1 MQIACLTFMHGN
13 AQPILNANLLPSEGT
28 HITIEKINGVGISPG
43 LGGANQSW
51 DFSSFQP
58 DGNIEY
64 LSFSAAES
72 TPYFSYY
79 PLATLATLREL
90 SNGSILWNY
99 YTVSTEELILLGSVE
114 GYTTIS
120 NPVKYEFTNTKIV
133 YSFPAGI
140 DSMHSD
146 NYRKYSNESMGL
158 GATAYYESGFSS
170 YEVDGYGTLI
180 TESGTYPNCLRI
192 KYHKTITDST
202 FNVTPFGPPSL
213 TIKNT
218 SGTHYEW
225 LSIESG
231 FAVPVWSIELDTVS
245 IPGFPSN
252 NQLRVSQAEVGLPSS
267 TKSSQRS
274 NALGLYPNPAND
286 KVLILLPAD
295 ATVSLFDLS
304 GRMVLSHEFSV
315 ENGNMPILETTSL
328 PSGTY
333 LMKALGKN
341 YSASDKLIVVH

>member
-1 MQIACLTFMHGN
+1 
-13 AQPILNANLLPSEGT
+13 
-28 HITIEKINGVGISPG
+28 
-43 LGGANQSW
+43 
-51 DFSSFQP
+51 
-58 DGNIEY
+58 
-64 LSFSAAES
+64 
-72 TPYFSYY
+72 
-79 PLATLATLREL
+79 LREY

-114 GYTTIS
+114 GYTTIP
-120 NPVKYEFTNTKIV
+120 NPVRYECTNTKIV

-158 GATAYYESGFSS
+158 GATAYYESGISS

-202 FNVTPFGPPSL
+202 FNVTPFSPPSL
-213 TIKNT
+213 NIKYT

-231 FAVPVWSIELDTVS
+231 FAVPVWSIELDTVN
-245 IPGFPSN
+245 IPGFPPN
-252 NQLRVSQAEVGLPSS
+252 NQQRVSQAEVGLPSS
-267 TKSSQRS
+267 TKLAQRS

-286 KVLILLPAD
+286 KVLILLPQES
-295 ATVSLFDLS
+295 TVTILDISGRLIQSQYFDLA
-304 GRMVLSHEFSV
+304 GAE
-315 ENGNMPILETTSL
+315 MPEMDIAKL

-333 LMKALGKN
+333 LIRAEGKG
-341 YSASDKLIVVH
+341 YGGYGKLTIAH